1 MFRLIAFLFL
11 SISVFCAGAQ
21 DHFGG
26 PEGKK
31 FMKGKFKKLLI
42 SIAEKPMKEQHDIL
56 DSTIKD
62 WMAETEQEQ
71 IDDICLMGVRV

>member
-1 MFRLIAFLFL
+1 
-11 SISVFCAGAQ
+11 
-21 DHFGG
+21 
-26 PEGKK
+26 
-31 FMKGKFKKLLI
+31 MKGKLKKLLI
-42 SIAEKPMKEQHDIL
+42 SIAEKPMQEQHDIL